1 MPVNSRRAIDRF
13 LARKR
18 IAFIGISRKPS
29 DFSRHV
35 FRAFV
40 ERGYDVIPVH
50 PNMTEVEGR
59 RCYSRVANISPKPEA
74 AVLMTSHGVSER
86 VVRECADAGV
96 EQVWLHRGAGKG
108 AVSPGAVEAGRKAGM
123 DVVAGECP
131 FMFLCGDEF
140 PHKIHGWIKKATF
153 AYPK

>member
-1 MPVNSRRAIDRF
+1 MPVNTRHAIERF

-18 IAFIGISRKPS
+18 IAFIGLSRKPS

-40 ERGYDVIPVH
+40 ERGYDVIPVN
-50 PNMTEVEGR
+50 PKMTEVEGW
-59 RCYSRVANISPKPEA
+59 RCYSRVGEISPKPEA
-74 AVLMTSHGVSER
+74 AVVMTSPGASEQ
-86 VVRECADAGV
+86 VMRECAQAGV

-108 AVSPGAVEAGRKAGM
+108 AVSRGAVEASRQAGM

-131 FMFLCGDEF
+131 FMFLCGKQF
-140 PHKIHGWIKKATF
+140 PHNVHVWIKKATF